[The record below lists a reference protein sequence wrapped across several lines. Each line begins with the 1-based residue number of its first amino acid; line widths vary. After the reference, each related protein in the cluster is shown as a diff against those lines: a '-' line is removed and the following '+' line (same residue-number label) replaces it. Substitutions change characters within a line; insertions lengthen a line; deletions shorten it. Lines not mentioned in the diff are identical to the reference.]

1 MQLGAFTANI
11 IVDGKA
17 LEEYDVTSESP
28 TRVTCWVASEE
39 GKPFAV
45 QWKCH
50 EERRIAGSQ
59 GSVYVDGT
67 GCGNVL
73 KYPGTLGDGSTT
85 ATLSSLIR
93 ATSMQDLMFARV
105 QLSDDDALLNKK
117 IHKDLGEISLVIV
130 RGEIKTV
137 RENHHAD
144 DVMPFNNNNEELHER
159 SKKATVH
166 CVGFGPQKARKRSR
180 YICRLIRNSLPKID
194 FVFKYRPLSVLQA
207 NGIAPRPAS
216 ADVDAGLENNDDER
230 NVGAPNGSVP
240 EDIKPA
246 QLNGRIRNLENEL
259 KRLRDLQ
266 ASDSEDRKPKRIKTE
281 SREGRRPLIVPGE
294 IIDLT

>member
-1 MQLGAFTANI
+1 MQLGTFTANI

-28 TRVTCWVASEE
+28 SRVTCWVASEE
-39 GKPFAV
+39 GKPFTV
-45 QWKCH
+45 QWKCL
-50 EERRIAGSQ
+50 EETRVAGSR

-67 GCGNVL
+67 GCGSVL
-73 KYPGTLGDGSTT
+73 KYPGTLGDKDTT
-85 ATLSSLIR
+85 ATLSSLVR
-93 ATSMQDLMFARV
+93 ATSMQDLMFARRWFERTTIAA
-105 QLSDDDALLNKK
+105 D
-117 IHKDLGEISLVIV
+117 VI
-130 RGEIKTV
+130 
-137 RENHHAD
+137 
-144 DVMPFNNNNEELHER
+144 PFNNEELHER
-159 SKKATVH
+159 SKKQQFTVL
-166 CVGFGPQKARKRSR
+166 GKYRIWTAKGQETLSIYLSFDPQQST
-180 YICRLIRNSLPKID
+180 RNQ
-194 FVFKYRPLSVLQA
+194 FVFKYRPLGVLQA

-216 ADVDAGLENNDDER
+216 ADIDAGLENNDDER
-230 NVGAPNGSVP
+230 NVEAPNGSVP